1 MYNIINLNINSMK
14 IFYKKKQSKIKR
26 EPSLQLKKI
35 MDDIDDI
42 IKNRIDSIDVKL
54 LKWK

>member
-1 MYNIINLNINSMK
+1 MK

-35 MDDIDDI
+35 MEDIDDI
-42 IKNRIDSIDVKL
+42 IKNRIDNIDVKL
-54 LKWK
+54 LNY